1 MNKKYSFKEFTLIYF
16 ILLILIFPLLKKS
29 IFASEKVQV
38 NFHYK
43 RFNEDY
49 SDWNLWVWEEGKSGA
64 TKYFE
69 KSDEYGK
76 ISTIEFIK
84 EKDVTYLGFLLK
96 KGDWVDKDIT
106 KDRHIPLTEKKI
118 DVYLLQGDENIYSK
132 VGDVDL
138 RPAIKSAELSALNE
152 VSFKLTNPI
161 SLLNEED
168 IKKIRVTDHLGKEFK
183 VQKILV
189 ENKERVLDGTIR
201 LEKNLDIKNQY
212 FLDIWG
218 NKKAKIVINGVFSDK
233 DFEKKYSYS
242 GDDLGVIFTKE
253 NSKFLLWAPTAQKV
267 TLNIYEEGSGDN
279 LIKSLPLEERGNGV
293 WGLIVNENLENKY
306 YTYTVTVGEESR
318 EVVDIYA
325 KGVGINGDRGMI
337 LDLEKTNPIDW
348 KSHKKPIFIN
358 PTDAIVYEVHIRD
371 FSIDESSG
379 IKNKGKFLGMVEQG
393 TKNKEGESTG
403 VDYLKELGVTHVQ
416 ILPFF
421 DFASIDE
428 TKIDTPHF
436 NWGYD
441 PKNYNVPEG
450 SYSTNPYDGRVRV
463 KELKEMIKG
472 LHENGI
478 RVIMDVVYN
487 HTAASHNSYFNLTVP
502 NYFYRM
508 DGENF
513 SNASAC
519 GNETASERAMVRK
532 YIVDSVVYWAKEY
545 KVDGFRFDLM
555 GIHDIE
561 TMNEI
566 KRELNKIDP
575 TIIIYGE
582 PWAAGNSPLPSSKRA
597 LKENTYLLNNVGVF
611 NDDIRDGIKGS
622 VFDSKDTGFA
632 TGKNGMEERVKFGIV
647 GAVKH
652 PQVKYTKPWA
662 NSPSQSVN
670 YVSAHDNLTLWDK
683 ISSSKVNSSLENRLR
698 MNKLS
703 QGIVST
709 SQGVVFIHA
718 GEEIL
723 RSKPL
728 GNNKFDE
735 NSYKSDEKINSIKWQ
750 QKGYT
755 KDMNEYYKGLITFRK
770 NNPGLRM
777 NSQEKVEKNIIF
789 KDNIPKNVIAYTIKA
804 DKDTNQEKDLFIIHN
819 GRDEK
824 VKVTLPNGE
833 WEVYVNGKK
842 AGIEVLERV
851 KNKIDV
857 EKISTYILKKR

>member
-1 MNKKYSFKEFTLIYF
+1 MNKKYSFKESTLVYF

-49 SDWNLWVWEEGKSGA
+49 SDWNLWVWEEGKSGT

-96 KGDWVDKDIT
+96 KGDWVDKDIN
-106 KDRHIPLTEKKI
+106 KDRNISLTEKKI

-189 ENKERVLDGTIR
+189 ENKEKVLDGTIK

-218 NKKAKIVINGVFSDK
+218 NKKSKIVINGVFSDK
-233 DFEKKYSYS
+233 NFEKKYSYS
-242 GDDLGVIFTKE
+242 GDDLGVVFTKE

-267 TLNIYEEGSGDN
+267 TLNIYEDGSGDN
-279 LIKSLPLEERGNGV
+279 LIKSLSLEERENGV

-306 YTYTVTVGEESR
+306 YTYTITVREEPR
-318 EVVDIYA
+318 EIVDIYA

-393 TKNKEGESTG
+393 TKNKERESTG
-403 VDYLKELGVTHVQ
+403 LDYLKELGVTHVQ

-428 TKIDTPHF
+428 TKIDAPHF

-441 PKNYNVPEG
+441 PKNYNVP
-450 SYSTNPYDGRVRV
+450 
-463 KELKEMIKG
+463 
-472 LHENGI
+472 
-478 RVIMDVVYN
+478 
-487 HTAASHNSYFNLTVP
+487 
-502 NYFYRM
+502 
-508 DGENF
+508 
-513 SNASAC
+513 
-519 GNETASERAMVRK
+519 
-532 YIVDSVVYWAKEY
+532 
-545 KVDGFRFDLM
+545 
-555 GIHDIE
+555 
-561 TMNEI
+561 
-566 KRELNKIDP
+566 
-575 TIIIYGE
+575 
-582 PWAAGNSPLPSSKRA
+582 
-597 LKENTYLLNNVGVF
+597 
-611 NDDIRDGIKGS
+611 
-622 VFDSKDTGFA
+622 
-632 TGKNGMEERVKFGIV
+632 
-647 GAVKH
+647 
-652 PQVKYTKPWA
+652 
-662 NSPSQSVN
+662 
-670 YVSAHDNLTLWDK
+670 
-683 ISSSKVNSSLENRLR
+683 
-698 MNKLS
+698 
-703 QGIVST
+703 
-709 SQGVVFIHA
+709 
-718 GEEIL
+718 
-723 RSKPL
+723 
-728 GNNKFDE
+728 
-735 NSYKSDEKINSIKWQ
+735 
-750 QKGYT
+750 
-755 KDMNEYYKGLITFRK
+755 
-770 NNPGLRM
+770 
-777 NSQEKVEKNIIF
+777 
-789 KDNIPKNVIAYTIKA
+789 
-804 DKDTNQEKDLFIIHN
+804 
-819 GRDEK
+819 
-824 VKVTLPNGE
+824 
-833 WEVYVNGKK
+833 
-842 AGIEVLERV
+842 
-851 KNKIDV
+851 
-857 EKISTYILKKR
+857 